1 MNIIIVSYQV
11 HVLVDRSGVTMG
23 KVANR
28 KSVQV
33 SNVELLHLLTTRMCN
48 CTECQKHSV
57 QDKNHSVQTVPSV
70 TLGIKHSVNGD
81 SAQFV
86 LALSIG
92 KTLGVVYLYRVFSR
106 HLAQCHTRYKFFMTN
121 GCNGNG

>member
-1 MNIIIVSYQV
+1 MFLLIDQA
-11 HVLVDRSGVTMG
+11 LQWEKLQTERMT
-23 KVANR
+23 
-28 KSVQV
+28 SVQV

-57 QDKNHSVQTVPSV
+57 QAKNHSVQIVPSV

-92 KTLGVVYLYRVFSR
+92 KTLGVVYLYRVFPR
-106 HLAQCHTRYKFFMTN
+106 HSAQCHTRYKSFHDERM
-121 GCNGNG
+121 